1 MHPITKALCVKN
13 MVTFFKITA
22 LSVVLAFAGTIVR
35 DLYVINIHVPVTD
48 GVKDYTERDCGEYEI
63 QKGSDYVRYYLSVP
77 AIFVNVRGKELL
89 VNFGLVLFTC
99 LLSIL
104 ITKKRSNGKT

>member
-1 MHPITKALCVKN
+1 
-13 MVTFFKITA
+13 MVTFFKITF

-35 DLYVINIHVPVTD
+35 DLYVLDIHVPVKD
-48 GVKDYTERDCGEYEI
+48 GVRDFSERDCGEYEI

-99 LLSIL
+99 LLSIF
-104 ITKKRSNGKT
+104 ITRKRNNGNT